1 LRLTKLYQSTGRAVE
16 AHDILAHALEG
27 FSPTPEMPEIA
38 EAQALLVAL
47 AESEEVK
54 AATAARKQRM
64 QLHVAYG
71 NALIAT
77 RGYGAPETT
86 AAFARARASAAGER
100 ETPERLAVDYGLWVG
115 GYLRGDLPSMRDH
128 AKAFLDDVEAAPNA
142 PEAGVAHRAAGITH
156 WFAGEY
162 IEARVHL
169 EQALALFQPGRDD
182 DLAFRFGH
190 DPGVGAMLYLAV
202 ALWPLGDVERAVSL
216 VRSAE
221 ARLGG
226 VAHIATRAYG
236 HMHATMF
243 ELMRGDLAP
252 AAPHIVE
259 LERVAREHD
268 LAFWSAIG
276 VFLDG
281 LARTE
286 GGVRSEG
293 LAAMRRGI
301 ELLRGQNATI
311 FDGLLKIALAEAV
324 LRTGDPEGALA
335 ILDETLA
342 TSDRAGSRAFEAELH
357 RVRGETLLKRDP
369 RDPAIAEEA
378 FQSAI
383 AIARK
388 QGTRSFGLRAALSLA
403 KLYQSGARLVEA
415 RAVLAPALEGFAPT
429 PEMPEIAEAQ
439 ALLHRSG

>member
-1 LRLTKLYQSTGRAVE
+1 
-16 AHDILAHALEG
+16 
-27 FSPTPEMPEIA
+27 
-38 EAQALLVAL
+38 
-47 AESEEVK
+47 
-54 AATAARKQRM
+54 
-64 QLHVAYG
+64 
-71 NALIAT
+71 
-77 RGYGAPETT
+77 
-86 AAFARARASAAGER
+86 
-100 ETPERLAVDYGLWVG
+100 
-115 GYLRGDLPSMRDH
+115 
-128 AKAFLDDVEAAPNA
+128 
-142 PEAGVAHRAAGITH
+142 
-156 WFAGEY
+156 
-162 IEARVHL
+162 
-169 EQALALFQPGRDD
+169 
-182 DLAFRFGH
+182 
-190 DPGVGAMLYLAV
+190 MLYLAV

-259 LERVAREHD
+259 LERVAREQD
-268 LAFWSAIG
+268 LALWGAIG

-301 ELLRGQNATI
+301 ELLRGQNVTI

-357 RVRGETLLKRDP
+357 RVRGEALLKRDP
-369 RDPAIAEEA
+369 VNPAIAEEA
-378 FQSAI
+378 FQTAI

-388 QGTRSFGLRAALSLA
+388 QGTRSFGLRAALALA
-403 KLYQSGARLVEA
+403 KLYQSTSRPVEA
-415 RAVLAPALEGFAPT
+415 HAILAPALEGFSPT
-429 PEMPEIAEAQ
+429 REMPEIAEAMSLS
-439 ALLHRSG
+439 ARLA